1 MLPRP
6 NSDVEKDLRFLLHP
20 YTNARTHE
28 MRGPTFIDRGEG
40 IYVIDDDGK
49 TYIEGLAGL
58 WSVGVGFNEKRLV
71 KAATDQMAKLPYY
84 HTFAHKTH
92 GPAIQLAEKIVEITP
107 EGLDRVFFTNSGS
120 EANDTVV
127 KFLWFHNNALGRPTK
142 KKVISRLRGYHGITA
157 VSGSITGLSVNHGGF
172 DLPLPGFLHTGCP
185 HHYRYG
191 NEGETEEAF
200 ATRLA
205 QELDEL
211 IKYEGPDTVAAFY
224 AEPVMGAGGV
234 VVPPATYWEKVQ
246 AVCRK
251 HDIFIV
257 ADEVITGMGRTGE
270 WFGCNRYNIQP
281 DILVLSKQ
289 LSSSYL
295 PIAAVVMSDAIYQVI
310 ADNTDRLGTLGHGY
324 TGSGHPVAAAVA
336 LENLKIIEERNLVEN
351 ARESGRY
358 MQHALRELS
367 DHPLVGEVRGV
378 GLIAAVEIV
387 ADKASKASFDPAG
400 KVGGYVFEQAHNHGL
415 IIRNIQDSI
424 AFCPPLIINKDQ
436 VDDMVSRFAKTL
448 DDTAQFV
455 VENDLGESE

>member
-1 MLPRP
+1 MQPRP

-28 MRGPTFIDRGEG
+28 VRGPTFIDRGEG
-40 IYVIDDDGK
+40 IYVFDDDGNK
-49 TYIEGLAGL
+49 YIEGLAGL
-58 WSVGVGFNEKRLV
+58 WSVGVGFDEKRLV

-84 HTFAHKTH
+84 HTFSHKTH

-127 KFLWFHNNALGRPTK
+127 KFLWFHNNALGKPAK

-157 VSGSITGLSVNHGGF
+157 VSGSLTGLSANHGDF

-185 HHYRYG
+185 HYYRYG
-191 NEGETEEAF
+191 IEGETEEEF

-205 QELDEL
+205 QELDDL
-211 IKYEGPDTVAAFY
+211 IKSEGPDTVAAFY

-234 VVPPATYWEKVQ
+234 IVPPATYWEKIQ
-246 AVCRK
+246 AVCRR
-251 HDIFIV
+251 HDILIV
-257 ADEVITGMGRTGE
+257 ADEVITGMGRIGE
-270 WFGCNRYNIQP
+270 WFGCNLYNIQP

-295 PIAAVVMSDAIYQVI
+295 PIAAVVMSDAIYQVV
-310 ADNTDRLGTLGHGY
+310 ADNSDRLGTLGHGY
-324 TGSGHPVAAAVA
+324 TGSGHPVATAVA

-351 ARESGRY
+351 ARESGMH
-358 MQHALRELS
+358 MQRALRELS
-367 DHPLVGEVRGV
+367 EHPLVGEVRGV

-387 ADKASKASFDPAG
+387 ANKASKAIFDPAG
-400 KVGGYVFEQAHNHGL
+400 QVGGYVFEQAHNHGL

-436 VDDMVSRFAKTL
+436 VNDMVSRFAKTL
-448 DDTAQFV
+448 DDTVQFV
-455 VENDLGESE
+455 ADNNLGESE